1 MVRVAICKLNI
12 FNDGPLVHGLLKLES
27 WAGIWKS
34 PKWLEEGGGGGGGWY
49 PLKADFGDW
58 NGLGGWGGAG
68 GRMYGPEGGGN
79 DGGEGGEILL
89 LLCVGS
95 FLSLNLS
102 KRFFNLKVLS
112 WSIWCPL

>member
-1 MVRVAICKLNI
+1 MQAKYI
-12 FNDGPLVHGLLKLES
+12 LVLGLLKLES

-34 PKWLEEGGGGGGGWY
+34 PKLLEEGGGGGGGWY
-49 PLKADFGDW
+49 PLKADCGDW
-58 NGLGGWGGAG
+58 NGLGGWGGAS
-68 GRMYGPEGGGN
+68 GRIYGPEGGGN

-89 LLCVGS
+89 FLCVGS

-112 WSIWCPL
+112 WSIWRPV